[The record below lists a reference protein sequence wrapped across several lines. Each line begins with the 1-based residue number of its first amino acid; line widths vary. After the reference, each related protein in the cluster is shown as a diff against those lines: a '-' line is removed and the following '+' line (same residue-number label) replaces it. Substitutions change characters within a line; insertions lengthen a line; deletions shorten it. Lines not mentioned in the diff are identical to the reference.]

1 MYLVKMF
8 RDINDQEGVVIHTPF
23 INGHKLTS
31 GVITQGINAVDNME
45 IEMPMD
51 NPGFG
56 LIKPLKSLIH
66 VINIKNQHIE
76 FNGRIVYP
84 EDDMETDG
92 MHTQSWSCE
101 SELGYLHDAPQKHL
115 EYRGSVFN
123 LLKVQLDY
131 FNSQV
136 EPYKRFY
143 IGNVTVKD
151 PNDNIYIYLN
161 AEESTFDS
169 IKRTLV
175 DRLGGELQVRNEN
188 GIRYLD
194 YLQRIGHDS
203 QEDIILSS
211 NLISMSRKVDPTE
224 IVSRLTPLGAKL
236 EGKNGVVDSFEFL
249 GNGTKVARVEIE
261 DQNNLIDIP
270 VSLLPQNTNVGSY
283 LNVYGTAPNYIVT
296 SSSGQGST
304 DAAQPRLSIDSINNG
319 LPYLDRQDLIDE
331 FGIQG
336 GSFVWDDVNNIP
348 VLKTKAIDWLEKQK
362 IVLYQYVV
370 EALDLFKIGKGVE
383 EYIVGNTHRTINL
396 IMSLN
401 ERLRIIGK
409 SIDILDPSNSK
420 LNIGDK
426 FKSLLDYQIEQ
437 QDIANRVSNL
447 QMNINNQSKQLGT
460 LSQSYQNISQ
470 SVENVQTTLSNIN
483 AANLPTELNNIND
496 SLEDIQLAIGNLP
509 TYDLASPSNNGLLSK
524 EDKSKL
530 DSLKNYELATETK
543 DGLMSKEDKK
553 TLNNI
558 GPLSLLATD
567 DKTTIVAAINE
578 LNTRLSA
585 LEP

>member
-1 MYLVKMF
+1 MF

-23 INGHKLTS
+23 INGHKLTN
-31 GVITQGINAVDNME
+31 GVITQGINTVDNME

-203 QEDIILSS
+203 QEDIVLSS

-249 GNGTKVARVEIE
+249 ENGTKVARVEIE
-261 DQNNLIDIP
+261 NQNNLIDIP

-296 SSSGQGST
+296 SSSGQGAT
-304 DAAQPRLSIDSINNG
+304 DAAQPRLSIESINNG

-348 VLKTKAIDWLEKQK
+348 VLKTKAIDWLEKQR

-383 EYIVGNTHRTINL
+383 EYIVGNTHRTINP

-426 FKSLLDYQIEQ
+426 FKSLIDYQIEQ

-447 QMNINNQSKQLGT
+447 QMNINSQSKQLGT

-496 SLEDIQLAIGNLP
+496 SLEEIQLAIGSLP

-530 DSLKNYELATETK
+530 DSLKNYQLATETS